1 MRWMIAVFALALCS
15 VARAESG
22 SRLPQF
28 DIARNCGAED
38 AGVSKL
44 DQTMSACKQ
53 DETAARDQ
61 LSKQWLQFRADARRT
76 CSEESSSGG
85 SQSYVELQT
94 CLQLSKEVSGNAGH

>member
-1 MRWMIAVFALALCS
+1 MRWLIAVFVVALCS

-44 DQTMSACKQ
+44 DQTMTACKQ

-61 LSKQWLQFRADARRT
+61 LSKQWPHFRADARRT

-85 SQSYVELQT
+85 AQSYVELQT
-94 CLQLSKEVSGNAGH
+94 CLELSKEVSGNAGD